1 MQLGP
6 ATCWQLPAQ
15 AWVAV
20 VVQARLGNYWA
31 AHTLTCLEQSTI
43 RPRPPSFLSRIC
55 PKFSCDLAER
65 FSYVY
70 PKTGLS
76 CTTSCI
82 NQSAAARH
90 PLNWIVAQR
99 YPQSRTFFVL
109 ATSLLM
115 DRADPSKPCTQ
126 RIPTKPRY
134 RSLFKPPEL
143 ILAYCVT
150 RRSNPLLLLVSVHNA
165 LLPTCWRM
173 TCQRLVPSTI
183 ARPDSPP
190 VYKPPRT
197 VCLRPIVP

>member
-1 MQLGP
+1 MTDMSC
-6 ATCWQLPAQ
+6 A
-15 AWVAV
+15 AWPGDLVAITGAGMGGGRRASV
-20 VVQARLGNYWA
+20 CCGLGNYWA
-31 AHTLTCLEQSTI
+31 HTHTCLEQSTI

-55 PKFSCDLAER
+55 PKSPCDLAER

-76 CTTSCI
+76 CTISCI

-99 YPQSRTFFVL
+99 YAQSRTFFVL

-134 RSLFKPPEL
+134 RSLFKPLEL
-143 ILAYCVT
+143 ILN
-150 RRSNPLLLLVSVHNA
+150 SL
-165 LLPTCWRM
+165 
-173 TCQRLVPSTI
+173 
-183 ARPDSPP
+183 
-190 VYKPPRT
+190 T
-197 VCLRPIVP
+197 V